1 MALSL
6 AALVAGACSE
16 GAPDAPVVNVQEPE
30 TTAIKAVATASVL
43 ITERPERL
51 TPEIKS
57 LTISPSNIVVDPGE
71 ALQLS
76 AEALSN
82 DGQALQD
89 IKLVW
94 AAVDPRAGT
103 VTTAG
108 RFQAGTSPG
117 SFEGGISVTGIQN
130 TPDGVKYAAAFASIT
145 VVGEPRVPAL
155 ARVEIIPGNATL
167 LTRQLYRLRAMGFDE
182 DGLVIPGVSF
192 VWRMNDLRLG
202 RVNDIGL
209 VSVEG
214 DAGSYEA
221 AVTVTGIWEGVKVSA
236 DTDIQVASVPEADGY
251 LNVQA
256 IPQRFFLDPG
266 DRLQLRAVALNG
278 LGEIAAGTQLRWSMQ
293 NQAAG
298 TIDGS
303 GNFIAGPEPGV
314 YTEAV
319 KIEAVVPGEQ
329 GFVRAVDFAS
339 VVIRKEQGIGRL
351 NAVSVQPETAVLQPG
366 GRITVGVRAADESG
380 RPAENVAIS
389 WEVLKD
395 RSGRVT
401 PIGVFTAGNAPGVYS
416 EALRVTVEQD
426 IGEEHV
432 TRSKTVNVVVTGRLF
447 GAEAHPAMNEVAPG
461 RTIHISLTAWDEI
474 GTPLPGVVVMWSV
487 SDERVGTIDA
497 FGNFTAGDSPGFYQ
511 DAIRA
516 EVVQTPVRPR

>member
-1 MALSL
+1 MSL
-6 AALVAGACSE
+6 WWGGACSE
-16 GAPDAPVVNVQEPE
+16 GAPNEPVLKIQEPE
-30 TTAIKAVATASVL
+30 TTAIKVAANASVL
-43 ITERPERL
+43 ITERSER
-51 TPEIKS
+51 PVQEIGS
-57 LTISPSNIVVDPGE
+57 LTISPSAIVVDPGE
-71 ALQLS
+71 AVQLS

-82 DGQALQD
+82 DGQPLQD
-89 IKLVW
+89 IKFVW

-103 VTTAG
+103 VTAEG

-117 SFEGGISVTGIQN
+117 SFENSISVTGLQN
-130 TPDGVKYAAAFASIT
+130 THEGVKYASALASIT
-145 VVGEPRVPAL
+145 VVGELRVPAL
-155 ARVEIIPGNATL
+155 ARVEIIPDNATL

-182 DGLVIPGVSF
+182 DGIVIPGVSF
-192 VWRMNDLRLG
+192 VWRLNDSRLG

-214 DAGSYEA
+214 NMGSYDA
-221 AVTVTGIWEGVKVSA
+221 AVTVTGIWEGVKLSA
-236 DTDIQVASVPEADGY
+236 DTDIQVVSAPEADDY

-293 NQAAG
+293 DQEAG

-303 GNFIAGPEPGV
+303 GNFIAGTEPGV

-319 KIEAVVPGEQ
+319 KIEAVVPGER
-329 GFVRAVDFAS
+329 GFVRAADFAS

-351 NAVSVQPETAVLQPG
+351 NAVSVQPETAVLAPG

-395 RSGRVT
+395 QSGRVS
-401 PIGVFTAGNAPGVYS
+401 PIGIFTAGNAPGVYS
-416 EALRVTVEQD
+416 EALRVTVEQV
-426 IGEEHV
+426 IGEELV
-432 TRSKTVNVVVTGRLF
+432 TRSKTVNVVITGTLLS
-447 GAEAHPAMNEVAPG
+447 AEAHPAMSVVAPG

-487 SDERVGTIDA
+487 SDERAGTIDA
-497 FGNFTAGDSPGFYQ
+497 FGNFTAGESPGFYQ
-511 DAIRA
+511 DVIRA
-516 EVVQTPVRPR
+516 EVVQMPVNPP